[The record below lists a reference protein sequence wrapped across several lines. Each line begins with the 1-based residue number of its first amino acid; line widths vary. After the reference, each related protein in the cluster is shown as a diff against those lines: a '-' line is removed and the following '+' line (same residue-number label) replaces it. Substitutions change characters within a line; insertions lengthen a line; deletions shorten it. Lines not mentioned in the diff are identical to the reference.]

1 MAQQISSQLNEAFTQ
16 SIALVESFTEKE
28 LNTVPFEGSWT
39 PGQVADHILKSAN
52 GMDKLLLEPGKPA
65 GRPADEKAEE
75 FKNLFLDFSIKMK
88 SPDFILPDERDFTVA
103 ELTERLKSTRQA
115 IANAVPKADLE
126 GVPSLGEQH
135 PLDGSTKLE
144 LVHFLT
150 YHTMRHNHQ
159 MEKMKQ

>member
-1 MAQQISSQLNEAFTQ
+1 MAKEIEKQLDQALDT

-52 GMDKLLLEPGKPA
+52 GMGQLLLGQGKPA
-65 GRPADEKAEE
+65 NRPPDEKVEE
-75 FKNLFLDFSIKMK
+75 FKKLFLDFSIKMK
-88 SPDFILPDERDFTVA
+88 SPDFILPDERNFTVK
-103 ELTERLKSTRQA
+103 ELADRLKSTQKA
-115 IANAVPKADLE
+115 IAGALSAANLE
-126 GVPSLGEQH
+126 SVPSLGEEH

-159 MEKMKQ
+159 MEKMRQ